1 MTRRFGSHISFIP
14 KTNQLTN
21 MEETLKKI
29 QTAFN
34 SAFGVAPESITIDTT
49 PKDIPAWDSM
59 GHVSL
64 VSGLEQAFNLNFDVD
79 EVMEMEN
86 VRQIVRIVEARQA
99 KA

>member
-1 MTRRFGSHISFIP
+1 
-14 KTNQLTN
+14 
-21 MEETLKKI
+21 MEDTLKKI

-34 SAFGVAPESITIDTT
+34 LAFGVAPESITIDTM

-59 GHVSL
+59 GHVTL
-64 VSGLEQAFNLNFDVD
+64 VSSLEQTFGLNFDVD

-86 VRQIVRIVEARQA
+86 VRQIVRIVDAKRA